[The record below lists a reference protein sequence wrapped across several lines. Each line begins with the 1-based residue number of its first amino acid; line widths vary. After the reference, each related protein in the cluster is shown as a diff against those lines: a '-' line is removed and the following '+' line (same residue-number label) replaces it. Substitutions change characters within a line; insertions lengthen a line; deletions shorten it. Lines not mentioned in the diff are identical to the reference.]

1 MTELWENSLVYKV
14 FRPYIDYCTRYSF
27 RKIEVVGA
35 PPQFDGAV
43 VVASN
48 HTNTLLDPLL
58 VMLPYPDGIVFGARA
73 DVFRRP
79 GLARFFHNI
88 KMVPLARKERERP
101 EEVARNVQTFGE
113 IDKALSHG
121 IPFGIFPEGRHRTMH
136 SLQPMRRGVAGIAFR
151 SAAQR
156 PTIILP
162 VGLDYSDYFNYR
174 GLVRVWY
181 GEPIDV
187 NALAEEIA
195 RQDSVT
201 ESHTTESARDAALQQ
216 LLYERLSRLI
226 FFLPDDA
233 TYEDRLAEAKAARR
247 PRHRA
252 LKIVQAIISF
262 PLFVLCAALSLP
274 MWALAEYICRWKIKD
289 PAFQNTARFGVKM
302 LVTPL
307 LFIIWAVV
315 FFLLLPWWA
324 AAGLLI
330 LFIHSYSVFYD
341 WTGLLRGLRRGNEPL
356 WK

>member
-1 MTELWENSLVYKV
+1 MAELWEKSLVYRI
-14 FRPYIDYCTRYSF
+14 FRPYIDYCARYSF
-27 RKIEVVGA
+27 RKMETVGA
-35 PPQFDGAV
+35 PPEFDGAV
-43 VVASN
+43 IVASN
-48 HTNTLLDPLL
+48 HTNTLLDPL
-58 VMLPYPDGIVFGARA
+58 VIMKPFPEGIVFGARA

-88 KMVPLARKERERP
+88 KMVPLARRERERP

-113 IDKALSHG
+113 IDKALAHG
-121 IPFGIFPEGRHRTMH
+121 APFGIFPEGRHRTMH

-156 PTIILP
+156 PTVILP

-174 GLVRVWY
+174 GVVRVWY

-187 NALAEEIA
+187 NAFAQSISSGEVETDG
-195 RQDSVT
+195 RTV
-201 ESHTTESARDAALQQ
+201 ESARDAALQQ
-216 LLYERLSRLI
+216 LLYEKISQLI
-226 FFLPDDA
+226 FFLPDDS
-233 TYEDRLAEAKAARR
+233 TYEDRLAEARAARP
-247 PRHRA
+247 PRHKA
-252 LKIVQAIISF
+252 LKIIQAVLSF
-262 PLFVLCAALSLP
+262 PLFLACAALSLP
-274 MWALAEYICRWKIKD
+274 MWALAEYICRWKIND
-289 PAFQNTARFGVKM
+289 PAFQNTVRFGVKM
-302 LVTPL
+302 IVTPL

-324 AAGLLI
+324 AAGLLV